1 MPDSVWTQLVEIL
14 KECGVS
20 VDPGLT
26 DAEAARVEGE
36 FGFRFPPDLRDF
48 LGAGLPVGEGFPDWR
63 NETLESLHERLAIP
77 LEGLLFDVEHNEF
90 WLDEW
95 GPRPASLPE
104 AQSVVRGLV
113 AAAPVLIPVYVHRRM
128 PDRPHAAGNPVF
140 SVHQTDII
148 YYGADLR
155 DYLLHEFLGDKDLGR
170 WPIPDSV
177 RRIEFWDIRR
187 FFEVRWR
194 RGWAVFDNRKGI
206 LP

>member
-1 MPDSVWTQLVEIL
+1 MARRV
-14 KECGVS
+14 G
-20 VDPGLT
+20 
-26 DAEAARVEGE
+26 AE
-36 FGFRFPPDLRDF
+36 
-48 LGAGLPVGEGFPDWR
+48 AGLPAGGAVGR
-63 NETLESLHERLAIP
+63 
-77 LEGLLFDVEHNEF
+77 
-90 WLDEW
+90 
-95 GPRPASLPE
+95 PRAR
-104 AQSVVRGLV
+104 RGR
-113 AAAPVLIPVYVHRRM
+113 AGSIPVYVHRRM

-140 SVHQTDII
+140 SVHQTNII